1 MIKLNYFTRIF
12 WSLNNNGLFPATEVL
27 VDKYNQM
34 STPGPFPKHWLG
46 FSYIRSEYFDL
57 YQNFDDM

>member
-1 MIKLNYFTRIF
+1 MYVDPNKIPVEDH
-12 WSLNNNGLFPATEVL
+12 FPATEVL

>member
-1 MIKLNYFTRIF
+1 MYVDPNTIPVEDH
-12 WSLNNNGLFPATEVL
+12 FPATKVL

-34 STPGPFPKHWLG
+34 STPETFPKHWLG